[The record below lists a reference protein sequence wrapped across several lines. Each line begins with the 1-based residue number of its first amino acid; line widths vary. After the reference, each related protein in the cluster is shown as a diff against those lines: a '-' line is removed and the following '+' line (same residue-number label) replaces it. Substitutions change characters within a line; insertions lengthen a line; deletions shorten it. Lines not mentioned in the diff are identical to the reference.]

1 MLSCVLLFANPWTVA
16 CPGSPVDGILQAR
29 ILEWVGLLFPS
40 PGHLPDPGV
49 VLGSPALQTDSLLSE
64 PPGRPLKSNYFRY
77 IIGLFPILAMER
89 TYFVWLLFFEFVDV
103 CFTTQTIVCLGQSA
117 ISSLKKKKCVSC
129 CCWADCTINFNLVK
143 LFDISGLPD
152 PYWFSVFWNWLLREK
167 WEVSMY
173 TCMFFYFFFYYN
185 SIWFMQFEVLLVA
198 NPFLGL
204 LCFLDELI
212 SLKLCDVPLYPW

>member
-1 MLSCVLLFANPWTVA
+1 MTSVLWICWCLFHNPDYSLSWSICHIQF
-16 CPGSPVDGILQAR
+16 
-29 ILEWVGLLFPS
+29 
-40 PGHLPDPGV
+40 
-49 VLGSPALQTDSLLSE
+49 
-64 PPGRPLKSNYFRY
+64 
-77 IIGLFPILAMER
+77 
-89 TYFVWLLFFEFVDV
+89 
-103 CFTTQTIVCLGQSA
+103 
-117 ISSLKKKKCVSC
+117 KKKKCVSC